1 MLSEPANDIL
11 KERQPV
17 MFSQQT
23 SNGWIWVSV
32 GVALVLIATLV
43 VILVGLG
50 GHRSA
55 DEASRPRRGRPT
67 AALAV
72 AAVLALLTLTLG
84 VYVTWSNASGSR
96 ARPSCPAP
104 SLPGQV
110 VDVTVADMGGM
121 MGGRMPTW
129 QGGRLV
135 PGTGSGMMGGG
146 GMMGGA
152 TSYGRM
158 MSVMVS
164 PTSVP
169 AGDVSFRVWNAGTIV
184 HELVIMPMPPG
195 GPGSRSIGT
204 DGKVSEDGSLGEASN
219 TCGEGAGEGIQP
231 GAASWVTLHLA
242 PGRYELICN
251 IAGHYAMG
259 MYTELDIT

>member
-1 MLSEPANDIL
+1 MLSEPANGFL

-23 SNGWIWVSV
+23 SNGWIWASV

-43 VILVGLG
+43 VILVGSSG
-50 GHRSA
+50 RRSA
-55 DEASRPRRGRPT
+55 DDEGGPPRGRPM

-96 ARPSCPAP
+96 ARPSCSAP

-129 QGGRLV
+129 QGERLV

-146 GMMGGA
+146 MMGGV

-169 AGDVSFRVWNAGTIV
+169 AGEVSFRVWNAGTIV
-184 HELVIMPMPPG
+184 HELVIMPMPPS
-195 GPGSRSIGT
+195 GPGSRSVGT

-219 TCGEGAGEGIQP
+219 SCGEGAGDGIQP

-251 IAGHYAMG
+251 IAGHYVMG
-259 MYTELDIT
+259 MHTELDIT